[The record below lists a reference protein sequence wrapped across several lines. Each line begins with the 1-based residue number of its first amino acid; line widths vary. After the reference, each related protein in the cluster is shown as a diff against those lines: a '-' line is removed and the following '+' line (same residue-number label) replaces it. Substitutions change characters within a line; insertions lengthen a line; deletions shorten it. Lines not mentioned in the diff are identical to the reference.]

1 MTVVDAELAKLTPTC
16 VRRPG
21 SIVAR
26 RLSGRFVVDEWDS
39 TPICAGRGALV
50 RARWS
55 IRLEGE
61 QVAPRS
67 AYAPGAQPPGGP
79 VGVPL
84 AAAVSRSTDR
94 PLRVTDRPP
103 SLGPIAPFTPLARRL
118 GAVPD
123 HPADLRSLLRSG
135 ELVGVPLS
143 REVFHPFH
151 VGPVPVA
158 PIAAAL
164 AAGAPII
171 PVAVLG
177 LELGRWWTVRFGRP
191 LATRRRR
198 SDSDPVELAA
208 ATRGAAAPRHRQPP
222 LDHLIRLAP
231 ANDPRLKDGGWRIP
245 PGGAFRPRRGRVVPV
260 RCAGAPL
267 PWAVMA
273 FATAADALA
282 CTTRSSARH
291 GEPLL

>member
-1 MTVVDAELAKLTPTC
+1 MTVVDADLAALDPDLQHEDL
-16 VRRPG
+16 G

-26 RLSGRFVVDEWDS
+26 RLSGRFAVDEWGLDGDLRRAVA
-39 TPICAGRGALV
+39 PLV

-55 IRLEGE
+55 IRFEGE
-61 QVAPRS
+61 QVVPEIGAALLVHNRRVGLSES
-67 AYAPGAQPPGGP
+67 A
-79 VGVPL
+79 VL

-94 PLRVTDRPP
+94 PLRVTDLPP
-103 SLGPIAPFTPLARRL
+103 SLGPIAPFAPLARRL
-118 GAVPD
+118 GAVPN
-123 HPADLRSLLRSG
+123 HPADLRSLLRAG
-135 ELVGVPLS
+135 ELVGVPLG

-191 LATRRRR
+191 LATRRRP

-208 ATRGAAAPRHRQPP
+208 ATRVALQ
-222 LDHLIRLAP
+222 HLVT
-231 ANDPRLKDGGWRIP
+231 DS
-245 PGGAFRPRRGRVVPV
+245 RRS
-260 RCAGAPL
+260 
-267 PWAVMA
+267 
-273 FATAADALA
+273 T
-282 CTTRSSARH
+282 S
-291 GEPLL
+291 